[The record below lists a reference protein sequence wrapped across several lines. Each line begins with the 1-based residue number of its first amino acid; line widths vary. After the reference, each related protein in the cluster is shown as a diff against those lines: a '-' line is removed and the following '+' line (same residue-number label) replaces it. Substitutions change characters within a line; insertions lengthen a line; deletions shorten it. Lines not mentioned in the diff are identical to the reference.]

1 MTGLG
6 RGVLPTSSLS
16 LPILN
21 TKTLPCFHFYTPPPL
36 GQGGFR
42 RGRTPLMIIYIYH
55 GRPLP
60 TPFFLV
66 AELTT
71 KRLNDFN
78 AFCFTRGDMK
88 KKKKGS
94 FHPHGSGGRYND
106 LRISRYATEIPNT
119 VDV

>member
-88 KKKKGS
+88 KKKKRFFPS
-94 FHPHGSGGRYND
+94 TRFGR
-106 LRISRYATEIPNT
+106 A
-119 VDV
+119 V

>member
-42 RGRTPLMIIYIYH
+42 RGRTPLMIIYIS
-55 GRPLP
+55 RPSP
-60 TPFFLV
+60 PHAFFSRCRTYNQ
-66 AELTT
+66 TT
-71 KRLNDFN
+71 QRL
-78 AFCFTRGDMK
+78 
-88 KKKKGS
+88 
-94 FHPHGSGGRYND
+94 
-106 LRISRYATEIPNT
+106 
-119 VDV
+119 